1 MTRQLSCPSTDTGWQ
16 DMFLTALRQTGN
28 VSAAARAAGVARSR
42 CYEVRRRDPDF
53 ATGWQDALE
62 EAADWLEF
70 EALRRAV
77 EGTEEDRFFGGHI
90 VGLVTRY
97 SDALLMFLL
106 KARRPAQFAIRTG
119 GRPTEDHATDTAAG
133 RRSDGIPGGYPGQ
146 PPGQPS
152 GQPSDQSSDRQ
163 FVAELRRRMEIVSG
177 QRGSDAD

>member
-90 VGLVTRY
+90 VGQVTRY

-106 KARRPAQFAIRTG
+106 KARRPGGPRTPPSMTRPSALSA
-119 GRPTEDHATDTAAG
+119 GRLAAAG
-133 RRSDGIPGGYPGQ
+133 IAAFHRP
-146 PPGQPS
+146 
-152 GQPSDQSSDRQ
+152 
-163 FVAELRRRMEIVSG
+163 V
-177 QRGSDAD
+177 